1 MSDNLVKDTQLNAL
15 IRDIVSYVHDVSSIK
30 EYTFSQISQ
39 LMKKEQDLLKQYD
52 MCIHMSE
59 KKLVGL
65 VAKDKIMILLFVI
78 VGILVVGTI
87 FAFSLG
93 V

>member
-1 MSDNLVKDTQLNAL
+1 MH
-15 IRDIVSYVHDVSSIK
+15 SYVW
-30 EYTFSQISQ
+30 
-39 LMKKEQDLLKQYD
+39 KK
-52 MCIHMSE
+52 IGW
-59 KKLVGL
+59 VG
-65 VAKDKIMILLFVI
+65 KDKIMILLFVI

>member
-1 MSDNLVKDTQLNAL
+1 
-15 IRDIVSYVHDVSSIK
+15 
-30 EYTFSQISQ
+30 
-39 LMKKEQDLLKQYD
+39 
-52 MCIHMSE
+52 MCIHMSG

>member
-1 MSDNLVKDTQLNAL
+1 MH
-15 IRDIVSYVHDVSSIK
+15 SYVW
-30 EYTFSQISQ
+30 E
-39 LMKKEQDLLKQYD
+39 
-52 MCIHMSE
+52 
-59 KKLVGL
+59 KLVGL